1 MTHVKHVLTHVKLNK
16 FILRKIKKQ
25 KSKSINMN
33 TSPSEPIDSNLTSG
47 ENKSFWTASTEPII
61 IEKLK
66 ENIKTDVLI
75 VGGGISGLTTA
86 YCLLKAGRQIVL
98 VEDGYLGSGET
109 GRTTAHIT
117 CALGDRY
124 FELEKIFGKEKAML
138 AANSHTK
145 AIQFI
150 ANTVKHENID
160 CNFKRVP
167 GYLFLSGNDTKET
180 LDKEYTATK
189 NAGLLTE
196 MLEQVPALASE
207 EGKWAIKF
215 PEQGQFHIMKY
226 LKGLTE
232 AIIGMGGKIYT
243 ETKAEEISREGAK
256 ANGFEIKAKH
266 IVVATNTPVNDWVA
280 MHTKQWAYRTYVIA
294 AKIKKGTWPYAL
306 WWDTG
311 DIDSQWI
318 GASYHYVRLEELD
331 DTNDLLISGGEDHR
345 VGQADDEN
353 IPEEDRYIKLVEWT
367 KKRFPVMENLEYK
380 WSGQVVEPIDSM
392 AFIGKNPGDE
402 NIYIITGHSGN
413 GMTHGTLGGII
424 LTDIITGKENPW
436 IDLYSPSRITFN
448 TAGDYLHEVGNMVA
462 QYADWV
468 TKGDVKDTNE
478 LKPGQGGIISSGLKK
493 IAAYRDE
500 ENNLHTCSAVCPHL
514 GAILQWN
521 AEEKSFDC
529 PAHGSRFTTEGK
541 VINGPAITDL
551 KKLEVKEEKSLQQ
564 SHSIEEE
571 LNKTI

>member
-1 MTHVKHVLTHVKLNK
+1 
-16 FILRKIKKQ
+16 
-25 KSKSINMN
+25 MN
-33 TSPSEPIDSNLTSG
+33 TSASEPIDSNITSG
-47 ENKSFWTASTEPII
+47 ENNSFWIASTQPIVF
-61 IEKLK
+61 EKLQQ
-66 ENIKTDVLI
+66 NIETDILI
-75 VGGGISGLTTA
+75 VGGGIAGLTTA
-86 YCLLKAGRQIVL
+86 YCLLKAGRKINL
-98 VEDGYLGSGET
+98 VEDGYIGSGET

-117 CALGDRY
+117 CALDDRY

-138 AANSHTK
+138 AANSHME

-150 ANTVKHENID
+150 ANTVNHENID

-167 GYLFLSGNDTKET
+167 GYLFLSGSDTKET
-180 LDKEYTATK
+180 LEKEYEATK

-196 MLEQVPALASE
+196 MLEQVPALAFE
-207 EGKWAIKF
+207 EGKWCIKF

-226 LKGLTE
+226 LKGLTD

-243 ETKAEEISREGAK
+243 ETKAEEISKDGAK

-266 IVVATNTPVNDWVA
+266 IVVATNTPVNDRVV

-294 AKIKKGTWPYAL
+294 AKIPKGKLPYAL

-311 DIDSQWI
+311 NKNSKWI
-318 GASYHYVRLEELD
+318 GAPYHYVRLQELD
-331 DTNDLLISGGEDHR
+331 NTNDLLISGGEDHK

-353 IPEEDRYIKLVEWT
+353 IPEEERYIKLIDWT
-367 KKRFPVMENLEYK
+367 KKRFPEMENLEYK
-380 WSGQVVEPIDSM
+380 WSGQVMEPIDSM
-392 AFIGKNPGDE
+392 AFIGKNPGNE
-402 NIYIITGHSGN
+402 NIYIITGDSGN
-413 GMTHGTLGGII
+413 GITHGTLGGII

-436 IDLYSPSRITFN
+436 IDLYSPSRITFK

-468 TKGDVKDTNE
+468 TKGDVKDADE
-478 LKPGQGGIISSGLKK
+478 LKPGQGGIIFSGIKK

-500 ENNLHTCSAVCPHL
+500 QNNLHTCTAVCPHL

-541 VINGPAITDL
+541 VINGPATADL
-551 KKLEVKEEKSLQQ
+551 TKLEVKEE
-564 SHSIEEE
+564 
-571 LNKTI
+571 NKM